1 MSLTNTQLIDLA
13 KRMDIPMGNVSFKDE
28 IGKIQYNKG
37 YIINSQDAL
46 DEDGKDNDGAHWVCL
61 YIREYPNGKKE
72 GIYFDPY
79 GVGKAQIVKKT
90 LEKQLGKDIPETS
103 KNIQS
108 LMANCCGYY
117 CLAFLHF
124 ITASQFRSKDLYQD
138 VSTFLDLFDD
148 LDKST
153 DFKKNEYI
161 LKHFF
166 RSKDPSKRVPVEID
180 LDTSITDRIV
190 NGDGGRVDL
199 TKIPIGVEMAKK

>member
-13 KRMDIPMGNVSFKDE
+13 KRMNIPLAKVCFKDE
-28 IGKIQYNKG
+28 IGKIEYNKG

-46 DEDGKDNDGAHWVCL
+46 DEDGKDNSGAHWVCL
-61 YIREYPNGKKE
+61 YIREYPNKKLE
-72 GIYFDPY
+72 GIYFDAY

-90 LEKQLGKDIPETS
+90 LEKQIGKDIPETS

-124 ITASQFRSKDLYQD
+124 ITASQFRTKNLYQD

-190 NGDGGRVDL
+190 NSDGGRVDL
-199 TKIPIGVEMAKK
+199 TKIPVGVEMVKK